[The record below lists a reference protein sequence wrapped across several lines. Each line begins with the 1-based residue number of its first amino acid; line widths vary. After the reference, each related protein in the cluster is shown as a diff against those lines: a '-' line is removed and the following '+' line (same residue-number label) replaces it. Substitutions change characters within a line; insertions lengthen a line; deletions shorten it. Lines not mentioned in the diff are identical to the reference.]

1 MALFS
6 SWSDADLEQ
15 VAQSQR
21 VQAQAFAAEA
31 VVLARLFRQA
41 SDRKEGWS
49 GRAPWAGL
57 VLEVAGTVQVSQ
69 RSAESRIADAAH
81 LVEMLPRTLA
91 ALQSGAL
98 FVPHART
105 IIRETSVCSADV
117 CAEVERQVLATA
129 SACTPAELGKL
140 VQRAVLSAD
149 PVAAEQAH
157 EEAKKD
163 RATWVKPAPDGMVMQ
178 GSYLTA
184 VQGKR
189 FEGDLTALLG
199 RTVKTDGDSRTE
211 QQRRADLLADLPALA
226 LELLD
231 RGSGLLPP
239 LGIPSVI
246 DAYGLDAAV
255 PVGNRATR
263 RRRRRRTTVVA
274 QVPVDTALALS
285 DAPVWLDGYGWITA
299 GQGLALLPE
308 AELRKACID
317 PRSGR
322 LLSLGEPFVPGVDD
336 PPAPA
341 GAGVGVFGGDP
352 QALVQAF
359 HAAQDA
365 AARAKAA
372 LQDALEAQG
381 LDWRTAATTADQ
393 LTGPVRPDDVPER
406 QHDHRRDH
414 RRTARPAP
422 AVGDISDA
430 VHQALL
436 RMVTEATVL
445 QPDDPAL
452 RTEPQH
458 DPSEPLREFVDV
470 RDAGC
475 DGIGC
480 STPATVNDLDHED
493 PWPTGPT
500 TARALRNRSRR
511 CHGAKHHGWQVEV
524 DRDGWSTW
532 TSPGGRTY
540 RRPPRHVP
548 PPPVPPPGRR
558 PANVV
563 RRLRVRDDAADDVD
577 HDSETAR

>member
-1 MALFS
+1 MPLFS
-6 SWSDADLEQ
+6 PWSDADLEQ
-15 VAQSQR
+15 VVQSQR
-21 VQAQAFAAEA
+21 AQAQAFAAEA
-31 VVLARLFRQA
+31 VVLARMFRQA

-57 VLEVAGTVQVSQ
+57 VLEVAGTAQVSQ
-69 RSAESRIADAAH
+69 RSAESRIADATH
-81 LVEMLPRTLA
+81 LVELLPLTLA
-91 ALQSGAL
+91 ALQGGAL
-98 FVPHART
+98 FVPHARA

-129 SACTPAELGKL
+129 SERTPAELGKL
-140 VQRAVLSAD
+140 VQRAVLAAD

-157 EEAKKD
+157 EQAERG

-199 RTVKTDGDSRTE
+199 RTVKTDDDSRTE
-211 QQRRADLLADLPALA
+211 EQRRADLLADLPALA

-231 RGSGLLPP
+231 RGRGLLPP
-239 LGIPSVI
+239 LGIPSVL
-246 DAYGLDAAV
+246 DAYGLDAPV
-255 PVGNRATR
+255 PAGNRAAR
-263 RRRRRRTTVVA
+263 RRRRRRTTVIA
-274 QVPVDTALALS
+274 HVPVDTALALS

-322 LLSLGEPFVPGVDD
+322 LLSLGQPFVPGVDD
-336 PPAPA
+336 PPAPV
-341 GAGVGVFGGDP
+341 GPGVGVFGDDP
-352 QALVQAF
+352 QMLVQAF

-365 AARAKAA
+365 TARAKAA

-381 LDWRTAATTADQ
+381 LDWHTAATTADQ
-393 LTGPVRPDDVPER
+393 LTGQPGEPE
-406 QHDHRRDH
+406 HRRDQ

-422 AVGDISDA
+422 AVGDLSDA
-430 VHQALL
+430 IHQALL
-436 RMVTEATVL
+436 RMATEATVL
-445 QPDDPAL
+445 EQDDPAL

-470 RDAGC
+470 RDSGC

-480 STPATVNDLDHED
+480 SVPATVNDLDHED

-500 TARALRNRSRR
+500 TARVLRNRSRR
-511 CHGAKHHGWQVEV
+511 CHGAKHNGWRVEV

-540 RRPPRHVP
+540 RRPPRHTP
-548 PPPVPPPGRR
+548 PPPPPGPGRR
-558 PANVV
+558 PANVI
-563 RRLRVRDDAADDVD
+563 RRLRARTDPTNDDGHDVP
-577 HDSETAR
+577 ELPA